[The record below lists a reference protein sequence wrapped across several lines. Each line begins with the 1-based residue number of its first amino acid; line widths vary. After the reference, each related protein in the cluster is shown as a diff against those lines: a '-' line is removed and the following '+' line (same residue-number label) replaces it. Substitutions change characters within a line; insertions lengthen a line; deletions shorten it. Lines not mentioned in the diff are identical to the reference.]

1 MGSGMDPVNESG
13 MSLSVHTYYVLN
25 QSVAWMFLA
34 EAATATADKRAV
46 PKRERTLVVC
56 GLATPNVVENLILSL
71 ACWLTGGGFSEA
83 N

>member
-1 MGSGMDPVNESG
+1 
-13 MSLSVHTYYVLN
+13 
-25 QSVAWMFLA
+25 MFLA